1 MTRSTVLS
9 MAVRPPPAPEPKPM
23 IIPGRAVGEQV
34 LVKVFV
40 LVPFAALVA
49 AVPIAWG
56 WGLGWTNPA
65 RLARLTTTDRTRHRD
80 TPNEELTP

>member
-1 MTRSTVLS
+1 
-9 MAVRPPPAPEPKPM
+9 M
-23 IIPGRAVGEQV
+23 IIPGRTVGEQV

-40 LVPFAALVA
+40 LVPF
-49 AVPIAWG
+49 AWG